1 MNIRDAINKHVKEI
15 PWEGAKVDV
24 DGIES
29 LIKDLLKG
37 FLTFSKQ
44 YESKEKGYFKDG
56 KYHSRQDIV
65 DAFIN
70 KLYWER

>member
-15 PWEGAKVDV
+15 PWEGAEVDV

-29 LIKDLLKG
+29 LIKALLKG

-44 YESKEKGYFKDG
+44 YEFTGKGYFKDG
-56 KYHSRQDIV
+56 KGYSRQDIV